1 MPSDISNEMLFDRRV
16 IERNLRKGLITDKD
30 VENTIKALPDQ
41 TEQAM
46 LIESKVEHHAMKQG
60 PGGSTMIS
68 AQLHEEE
75 EELD

>member
-1 MPSDISNEMLFDRRV
+1 MPSDISPEMLFDKRV

-30 VENTIKALPDQ
+30 VEAQVKALPDQ
-41 TEQAM
+41 AEQSA

-60 PGGSTMIS
+60 PGGSTMTAAIKN
-68 AQLHEEE
+68 EE